1 MEYLALNRNLHLHC
15 KALGTLRS
23 QKECKSC
30 RMGEEQ
36 SSMSSGRY
44 RPTELKIWRQS
55 VQGVPLNICITE
67 DRRAQN
73 VLEGNQLALEEQVSF
88 AVV

>member
-1 MEYLALNRNLHLHC
+1 MVEDLALNRNLHLLC

-30 RMGEEQ
+30 RMGGSRQ
-36 SSMSSGRY
+36 ACLLDVTDPLNSRSGGSCVY
-44 RPTELKIWRQS
+44 LHKSVQS
-55 VQGVPLNICITE
+55 VPRNICITE

-73 VLEGNQLALEEQVSF
+73 VLEGN
-88 AVV
+88 

>member
-1 MEYLALNRNLHLHC
+1 MVEDLALNRNLHLLC

-36 SSMSSGRY
+36 ANMSSGRY
-44 RPTELKIWRQS
+44 RPTELKIWRQLCLS
-55 VQGVPLNICITE
+55 AQECAECAPQHLHH
-67 DRRAQN
+67 RRQKSP
-73 VLEGNQLALEEQVSF
+73 ECS
-88 AVV
+88 